1 MEALILSCGTGG
13 GHNAAGRA
21 VKEELEARG
30 HRAVMLDPYKLAG
43 EKLSCRIDNTYIKLA
58 QEAPGAFGFIY
69 SLGEMVRKIP
79 GGSPVYWANSRM
91 ADCMNGYLQSERFDV
106 VMMPHL
112 FPAEILTYMKR
123 HGYKVP
129 KMIFIATD
137 YSCIPFTEETD
148 CDYFVI
154 PSSELADDFKRR
166 NISGEKLLPLGIPVG
181 RAFNENIT
189 KDKAKRRL
197 GLEINKKYIL
207 ISGGSI
213 GAGRLCE
220 SVKCIKEHISNDIT
234 RSMIIIC
241 GNNEKLYGELIS
253 DFKQDEQI
261 IIIKSTE
268 HMADYMK
275 SSEVFITKP
284 GGLSSTEAAVAG
296 VPLIHIS
303 PIPGCEN
310 LNLKFFTSHGMS
322 IDGGRQNRQLIEA
335 LEKAGEQKNAAS
347 MIECQGKYINKYAAV
362 QICDFAEGII

>member
-1 MEALILSCGTGG
+1 METLILSCGTGG

-43 EKLSCRIDNTYIKLA
+43 EKLSGRIDNTYIKLA
-58 QEAPGAFGFIY
+58 QGAPGAFGFIY
-69 SLGEMVRKIP
+69 SLGEMVRRIP
-79 GGSPVYWANSRM
+79 GGSPVYWANSGM
-91 ADCMNGYLQSERFDV
+91 ADYMNSYLESERFDV

-129 KMIFIATD
+129 KMMFIATD

-148 CDYFVI
+148 CDYYVI
-154 PSSELADDFKRR
+154 PSPELADDFKRR
-166 NISGEKLLPLGIPVG
+166 NISEEKLLPFGIPVR

-189 KDKAKRRL
+189 KNEAKKKL
-197 GLEINKKYIL
+197 GLEKDKRYIL

-220 SVKCIKEHISNDIT
+220 SVKCIKEHISNDAAQ
-234 RSMIIIC
+234 SVIIIC
-241 GNNEKLYGELIS
+241 GNNEKLYDELIS
-253 DFKQDEQI
+253 DFRRDEQI

-268 HMADYMK
+268 HMAEYMK
-275 SSEVFITKP
+275 SCEVFITKP
-284 GGLSSTEAAVAG
+284 GGLSSTEAAVAE

-310 LNLKFFTSHGMS
+310 LNVKFFTSHGMS
-322 IDGGRQNRQLIEA
+322 IDGGRQNRQLMDA
-335 LEKAGEQKNAAS
+335 LEKVCDHENAAA
-347 MIECQGKYINKYAAV
+347 MIECQKKYINKHAAG
-362 QICDFAEGII
+362 QICDFAEGLI